1 MHTKENWFLV
11 FCLTVYTVRLYREV
25 MVEYLNKSLLQ
36 IYHRVC
42 QRKNFENRLTFR
54 KVMGKSLVSC
64 ILTHGRTLLPL
75 TVDLLRTLA
84 NAVVNTVLS
93 DAS

>member
-1 MHTKENWFLV
+1 MHTKENWSIV

-42 QRKNFENRLTFR
+42 QRNNFENRSTFR